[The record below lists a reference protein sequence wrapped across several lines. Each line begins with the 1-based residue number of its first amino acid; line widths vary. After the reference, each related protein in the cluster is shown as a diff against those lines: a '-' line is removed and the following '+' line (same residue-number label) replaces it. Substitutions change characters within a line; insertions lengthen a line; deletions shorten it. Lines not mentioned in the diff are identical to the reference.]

1 MKISEIV
8 DALERFAPLPL
19 QADYDNSGLQVG
31 LTDVEATGAL
41 LCLDVT
47 EEVISEAVQLG
58 YNLVISHHPLLFR
71 GLKQIS
77 DVTQVQ
83 RCVLK
88 AIQHGI
94 TVYAAHTNMDSAPQ
108 GVNYLMAQKLGLL
121 PIGFLTPTQ
130 VNGIQGGDGMLASFE
145 QPMSEDDFLQLLAT
159 TFGASHLRY
168 SAKRGKCIQTVA
180 LCGGSGSF
188 LIPQAVGKA
197 DAFVTGEIG
206 YHNFFEHTDKL
217 MLVELGHYESEQYT
231 VEIFKSI
238 IRELDSNLPV
248 AITSVLTN
256 PINYL

>member
-47 EEVISEAVQLG
+47 EEVIDEAVQKG
-58 YNLVISHHPLLFR
+58 YNLIISHHPLLFR

-77 DVTQVQ
+77 DANSVQ

-94 TVYAAHTNMDSAPQ
+94 TVYAAHTNMDSAPE
-108 GVNYLMAQKLGLL
+108 GVNYLMAQKLGLC
-121 PIGFLTPTQ
+121 PTGFITPAQ
-130 VNGIQGGDGMLASFE
+130 VNGIEGGDGLLAQFE
-145 QPMSEDDFLQLLAT
+145 QSMSEEDFLHLLAT

-168 SAKRGKCIQTVA
+168 SAKRGKYIQKVA

-206 YHNFFEHTDKL
+206 YHHFFKHTDQL

-231 VEIFKSI
+231 VEIFQSI
-238 IRELDSNLPV
+238 IREMDSNMPV